1 MLEQLTVNAPAP
13 DPAATPLPDPVASL
27 LLPDPNAP
35 FDVRLKTE
43 RDIAEKHGYYY
54 SVLSDEEKVAY
65 ELAASCEG
73 FGEEIR
79 LVKTK
84 LHSLQVL
91 FPFNFNML
99 CRLISLLER
108 LNKTQ
113 ARLFKQEPEADSG
126 KKLDKIS
133 DKLSSSF
140 GVPMNRAQR
149 RAMAR
154 R

>member
-1 MLEQLTVNAPAP
+1 MLEQLTAN
-13 DPAATPLPDPVASL
+13 AATQPSQESD
-27 LLPDPNAP
+27 
-35 FDVRLKTE
+35 FEVRFLAEKT
-43 RDIAEKHGYYY
+43 IADKHGYYY

-84 LHSLQVL
+84 LHSLLVL
-91 FPFNFNML
+91 FPFNFNLL
-99 CRLISLLER
+99 CRFISLLER

-126 KKLDKIS
+126 KKMYKIS

-140 GVPMNRAQR
+140 GVPMNRAKR

-154 R
+154 G